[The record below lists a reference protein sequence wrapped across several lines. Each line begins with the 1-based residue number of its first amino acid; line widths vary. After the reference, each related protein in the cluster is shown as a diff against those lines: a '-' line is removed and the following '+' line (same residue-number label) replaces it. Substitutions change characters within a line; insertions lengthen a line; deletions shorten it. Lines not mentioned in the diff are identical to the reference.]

1 MSSANPGPGDGRQR
15 PPAMGRLATT
25 PPPVP
30 STPTPA
36 SIPSAQT
43 VPSSTRKP
51 PPPVPPSSDTTAK
64 RSTLPVVLVC
74 GAVTVLAIA
83 GAAYFALESFKAKD
97 QLDEAN
103 RKSAKALSD
112 YEEAA
117 GASLKQR
124 EEELTQARAEWATK
138 EKDLT
143 ARLTEAERSRGN
155 VDASLKAEA
164 DRAKTAQTQAESRL
178 ATAQSQL
185 TAANLEINRLRSATS
200 ASNARTDDML
210 RSSSSDIR
218 TWVTK
223 QFSTLPMLN
232 SQHEIRVAM
241 RKHEM
246 SKLLE
251 AERKKTEKLVY
262 QGSGTLE
269 LGNSE
274 SGLAYRAAILR
285 YATISAPMPAS
296 VVDVKLV
303 YRWNVPESATSL
315 DPGDDNE
322 IISYSGVTG
331 GSPDGSKDL
340 RFDYRKTDDRFR
352 TFDAMSPVIYKGE
365 RTRMVFC
372 LQFKEKGDPNFR
384 WLVFKANTLERAK

>member
-1 MSSANPGPGDGRQR
+1 
-15 PPAMGRLATT
+15 
-25 PPPVP
+25 
-30 STPTPA
+30 
-36 SIPSAQT
+36 

-51 PPPVPPSSDTTAK
+51 PPPVPSTSDAPTK
-64 RSTLPVVLVC
+64 RSILPVVLVC
-74 GAVTVLAIA
+74 GLVTVLAVA

-97 QLDEAN
+97 QLEETN

-124 EEELTQARAEWATK
+124 EEELAQARAEWTAK

-143 ARLTEAERSRGN
+143 VRLTEAERSRGS
-155 VDASLKAEA
+155 VDASLKADA
-164 DRAKTAQTQAESRL
+164 DRAKAAQAQAESKL

-185 TAANLEINRLRSATS
+185 TAANQEINRLRSATS

-210 RSSSSDIR
+210 RSSSNDIR
-218 TWVTK
+218 AWFTK
-223 QFSTLPMLN
+223 QFSSLPMLN

-241 RKHEM
+241 RKQEM
-246 SKLLE
+246 SRLLE
-251 AERKKTEKLVY
+251 AERKKTDKLVHL
-262 QGSGTLE
+262 GSGALE

-285 YATISAPMPAS
+285 YSTISAPVPAN

-303 YRWNVPESATSL
+303 YRWSVPESATSL
-315 DPGDDNE
+315 DPGDDND
-322 IISYSGVTG
+322 IISYTGVTG

-352 TFDAMSPVIYKGE
+352 TLDAMSPVVYKGE
-365 RTRMVFC
+365 RMRMVFC
-372 LQFKEKGDPNFR
+372 LQFKEKGDPNYR
-384 WLVFKANTLERAK
+384 WLVFRANTLERGK